1 MTFSL
6 DGLVLTNY
14 EKNTNESLLCRY
26 HSLSLHGKKTK
37 GTCNNSTSLNR
48 ISINYTSLPNTTTM
62 NSKKKTLYKGNKHTL
77 LSIMLCFKVK
87 VRHYYSQVH
96 FKSEYF
102 VNSLSN
108 LKYFDNT
115 SSIYC

>member
-6 DGLVLTNY
+6 NGLVLSNY

-62 NSKKKTLYKGNKHTL
+62 NNEKKRHFIKEINILCCQYA
-77 LSIMLCFKVK
+77 ML
-87 VRHYYSQVH
+87 
-96 FKSEYF
+96 
-102 VNSLSN
+102 
-108 LKYFDNT
+108 
-115 SSIYC
+115 